1 MNSRWLRLTGWSAQ
15 RTLRVLQ
22 VSLARPVT
30 WIDQAQRDRDGRLWL
45 ELSELD
51 IADWATVVSID
62 ECPAEI
68 EGEGRLVTGRFEHS
82 SAEVLNL
89 YVEGEPDPIGIT
101 ASHPFWSQDRQAF
114 VSAELLRTTE
124 RLRLED
130 GRTAAVTRIE
140 QLRGSQSVYNLEV
153 DGEHVYHVGLNG
165 VLVHNMCAPKGAGLL
180 EIPTKGLQKVFDKH
194 GAHFGLSGNWNPSR
208 AADVLNAIKNHM
220 GAAGTKIVDGTY
232 RGQSVFHHVDSATGL
247 NVITDLNGKFI
258 GGWKLGLEQLE
269 SVLTTGRLF

>member
-1 MNSRWLRLTGWSAQ
+1 LRLTGWSAQ
-15 RTLRVLQ
+15 RTLRVLK

-30 WIDQAQRDRDGRLWL
+30 WIEQAQRNRDGRLWL

-62 ECPAEI
+62 ECPSEI

-89 YVEGEPDPIGIT
+89 YVEGERNPIGTT

-130 GRTAAVTRIE
+130 GRTAAVIRIE
-140 QLRGSQSVYNLEV
+140 QLPGTQSVYNLEV

-165 VLVHNMCAPKGAGLL
+165 VLVHNTCGGTGYRVMSPEEFADAAKGKWADSVLVQGDAVESGNKWLWKNKDEAQGWL
-180 EIPTKGLQKVFDKH
+180 DWIRKH
-194 GAHFGLSGNWNPSR
+194 GE
-208 AADVLNAIKNHM
+208 
-220 GAAGTKIVDGTY
+220 DG
-232 RGQSVFHHVDSATGL
+232 
-247 NVITDLNGKFI
+247 VITEVPTMKPLDSYPNFPHPPEGTAIHVPIPDLGPA
-258 GGWKLGLEQLE
+258 LPLP
-269 SVLTTGRLF
+269 